1 MKLSFPRYL
10 DEFIDT
16 PRVSAF
22 WLQKGKAGG
31 QSSLWHNGEGPSKVF
46 PRSLPLSGKLPTP
59 PSARNRPADLINT
72 DDQIV
77 GPQSKFLPQ
86 LSTRLLET
94 ELPDFPLAKFVE
106 KQVATRAAQHRA
118 RQLCPHPALQT
129 RAAEERGLPS
139 GSPASSSLYILA
151 TM

>member
-1 MKLSFPRYL
+1 MRLSFPRYL
-10 DEFIDT
+10 DEFIGT
-16 PRVSAF
+16 SRVSAF

-46 PRSLPLSGKLPTP
+46 PRSLRLSGKSPAP

-94 ELPDFPLAKFVE
+94 ELPDFRLAKFVE

-118 RQLCPHPALQT
+118 RPGNCAHTRPCKPELLKSVVCPQGRLLQ
-129 RAAEERGLPS
+129 AP
-139 GSPASSSLYILA
+139 YVF
-151 TM
+151 